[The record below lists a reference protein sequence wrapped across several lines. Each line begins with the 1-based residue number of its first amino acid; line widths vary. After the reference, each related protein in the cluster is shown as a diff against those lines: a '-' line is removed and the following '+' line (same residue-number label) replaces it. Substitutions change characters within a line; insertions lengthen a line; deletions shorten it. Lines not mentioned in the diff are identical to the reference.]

1 MESIQNSEK
10 EKKYW
15 QRNFPREFT
24 ENCFAVFDQSSHV
37 ILLTWY
43 CWLYSFPRIS
53 HGSPLD
59 GSVEDFWKKK
69 KIGENII
76 QFHSISVSFGSMY
89 FFLFHSLDVRALEE
103 FSDRPGF

>member
-1 MESIQNSEK
+1 M
-10 EKKYW
+10 
-15 QRNFPREFT
+15 
-24 ENCFAVFDQSSHV
+24 DQLK
-37 ILLTWY
+37 I
-43 CWLYSFPRIS
+43 F
-53 HGSPLD
+53 
-59 GSVEDFWKKK
+59 EKKK